1 MGFGGGWKLDGDRHQ
16 ASYSWNKRDWM
27 SHVLMSN
34 AGVGRWRMGGWNVVD
49 ACVTC
54 QKREKNVVCI
64 VYGYQG
70 GFGTL

>member
-1 MGFGGGWKLDGDRHQ
+1 MAHE
-16 ASYSWNKRDWM
+16 
-27 SHVLMSN
+27 
-34 AGVGRWRMGGWNVVD
+34 GWNVVD